1 MKRGWGNHPK
11 ELTDRCRQQQK
22 FQFEKGELLGMKLK
36 IASAAHSQML
46 KVTSSLLVL

>member
-36 IASAAHSQML
+36 
-46 KVTSSLLVL
+46 